1 MKLWGGRFEK
11 DTDREMQDFHA
22 SIHFDW
28 RLYEE
33 DIRGSIAH
41 VTMLARQGIIT
52 NEEKEKIIGALTEI
66 LEEIKAGKVDF
77 SPEAEDIHLNIETLL
92 IKKIGDVAK
101 KVHTGRSRN
110 DQVALDTRLYVKKE
124 GTAIIAL
131 IKELQE
137 TLINL
142 AEGHLNTIM
151 PGYTHLQRA
160 QPVTLAHHLL
170 AYFWMFDRDR
180 SRFYDCLKRADK
192 SPLGAGALAGTT
204 LPLDRELV
212 SELLGFS
219 GVCENSLDA
228 VSDRDYILEFLFAA
242 STTMMHL
249 SRFSEEIVLWNSKE
263 FSFVEIDDRYATGS
277 SMMPQ
282 KKNPDAAE
290 LIRGKTGRVYGNL
303 MAVLTMMKGLPLA
316 YNKDMQEDKEPLFD
330 TVDTLKG
337 SLRVFTGMLKTIKF
351 NREAMYK
358 AALKGFLNATDL
370 AEYLV
375 EKGVPFRE
383 AHRITGEL
391 VLKAEKSGRELLEL
405 FLDELKEMSPLIEE
419 DIYEKLKIENVL
431 AKRKLPGGPAPQAVI
446 EQLRYARE
454 ALAK

>member
-11 DTDREMQDFHA
+11 DTNREMEQFHA
-22 SIHFDW
+22 SIYFDW

-41 VTMLARQGIIT
+41 VTMLFQQGII
-52 NEEKEKIIGALTEI
+52 NSEEKEKLIKALLEI
-66 LEEIKAGKVDF
+66 LEEIKAGKVEF
-77 SPEAEDIHLNIETLL
+77 SPGYEDIHLNIESLL
-92 IKKIGDVAK
+92 IKKIGEVGK

-124 GTAIIAL
+124 GNIIINL
-131 IKELQE
+131 LKELQAV
-137 TLINL
+137 LLNL
-142 AEGHLNTIM
+142 AETHTFTIM

-170 AYFWMFDRDR
+170 AYFWMFERDR
-180 SRFYDCLKRADK
+180 GRFQDCLKRADK
-192 SPLGAGALAGTT
+192 SPLGAGALAGST
-204 LPLDRELV
+204 LPLDREFV
-212 SELLGFS
+212 AEQLGF
-219 GVCENSLDA
+219 GGICENSLDA
-228 VSDRDYILEFLFAA
+228 VSDRDFVLEFLFAA
-242 STTMMHL
+242 SLTMMHL
-249 SRFSEEIVLWNSKE
+249 SRFAEEIILWNTKE
-263 FSFVEIDDRYATGS
+263 FSFIEIDDQYATGS

-303 MAVLTMMKGLPLA
+303 IALLTVMKGLPLA

-337 SLRVFTGMLKTIKF
+337 SLKVFTGMLKTLKF
-351 NREAMYK
+351 KQEALYR

-375 EKGVPFRE
+375 AKGVSFRE
-383 AHRITGEL
+383 AHRISGEL

-405 FLDELKEMSPLIEE
+405 SLEEFKELSPVIAE
-419 DIYEKLKIENVL
+419 DIYEELKIEKVL
-431 AKRKLPGGPAPQAVI
+431 AKRSLPGGPAPQVI
-446 EQLRYARE
+446 KQQLQQARE